1 MIIKNFLEQ
10 VLNESLQKVYH
21 ATPLNALY
29 SILKNDTLE
38 LVPNIANVEKA
49 LGGKEK
55 YYYLSTM
62 RNKSGK
68 YFLGSDKVAKTARV
82 DTYLELDYDY
92 LKSRMK
98 SLPVDYWGSGRKY
111 SEEEE
116 RFWSNDSELKNISK
130 FVKSIHVLV
139 RKETDEF
146 KGSDIK
152 KLQQLKFMAK
162 TRNVPIFFYDS
173 PENYVVGKKSIELED
188 DENFDGYVS
197 LGNKSTLNEINSIIK
212 LINDEKLDGKDAK
225 FLKDLFWYSGGY
237 QLSDQSQV
245 IEDFLHRSM
254 KTDDEDV
261 RNAGRDFINFMK
273 KYKKHKVIDFL
284 KYVVLDKIKNK
295 FGMEK

>member
-10 VLNESLQKVYH
+10 VLNESFQKVYH

-38 LVPNIANVEKA
+38 LVPNIANVEKS

-68 YFLGSDKVAKTARV
+68 YFLGSDKIAKLARV
-82 DTYLELDYDY
+82 ETYLELDYDY

-130 FVKSIHVLV
+130 FIKSIHVLI

-146 KGSDIK
+146 KGSDMK
-152 KLQQLKFMAK
+152 KLQQLKFMAN
-162 TRNVPIFFYDS
+162 TRKIPIFFYDS
-173 PENYVVGKKSIELED
+173 PENYVVGKKSVELEG
-188 DENFDGYVS
+188 DEDGYVS
-197 LGNKSTLNEINSIIK
+197 LSKPGLKDVLPIVK
-212 LINDEKLDGKDAK
+212 LMNDAK
-225 FLKDLFWYSGGY
+225 LSGEDAKILKNIFYYSGGY
-237 QLSDQSQV
+237 QLKDDANV
-245 IEDFLHRSM
+245 IENFLHRSM
-254 KTDDEDV
+254 KTDDKDI
-261 RNAGRDFINFMK
+261 RDAGRNFIDLMK
-273 KYKKHKVIDFL
+273 KYKKHNVYDFL
-284 KYVVLDKIKNK
+284 KDVVLDKIKNK